1 MARQP
6 IDLLVVGDH
15 LVFGLFRSN
24 KPALARILDQRVLVG
39 SPTERVFVL
48 VLFLMVQLALVFE
61 HPSDWFVGVFDP
73 LSFELWHVAGEL
85 AVGRDGADHLRAFTH
100 LEPLLLGD

>member
-15 LVFGLFRSN
+15 LIFRLFRSN
-24 KPALARILDQRVLVG
+24 KPAFARILDQRILVG

-61 HPSDWFVGVFDP
+61 HSSDWLVGVFDP
-73 LSFELWHVAGEL
+73 LAFELWHIAGEL
-85 AVGRDGADHLRAFTH
+85 AVGRNGADHLRAFAH
-100 LEPLLLGD
+100 FEPLLLGD

>member
-15 LVFGLFRSN
+15 LVFRFFRSN
-24 KPALARILDQRVLVG
+24 KPALARILDQRILVG

-48 VLFLMVQLALVFE
+48 VLFLVVQFALVFE
-61 HPSDWFVGVFDP
+61 HSSDWFVGVFDP
-73 LSFELWHVAGEL
+73 LAFELWNVAGEL
-85 AVGRDGADHLRAFTH
+85 AIGRDGADHLRAFAH
-100 LEPLLLGD
+100 FESLLLGD